1 MENKKIKNFFMCLL
15 CFVFASFCVAAV
27 AAVNVENARAEGA
40 ATTENIK
47 EYTVGAVSVH
57 HLSTNGKVYAMFVD
71 EEGNDCDLGYN
82 RWVPVDE
89 YTEKFEE
96 YLTINGKKMSEIG
109 DAFIQGM
116 DLSNALFFGGFY
128 LPDGGSIVIPKG
140 AVFQNASVKLVFDRT
155 YKIIWDEDNGQYTVE
170 AEKKEIT
177 FPDYPMEKGMLSD
190 FTKSSVARLAGQ
202 NYIDAVPDK
211 EGWNTNYHSYF
222 TGGFSTKEEAPEGST
237 NGGYKFAWNTVTGLL
252 YPSIMFSFRNDV
264 PFASDDEMVFRI
276 YFSETVDKSF
286 NFWITSSTNPRVWE
300 AENMVSGVTLTMGGW
315 NEIRVPVGDY
325 LGRDGKIAPIAF
337 TLAYNQSFG
346 PNEDVPGGYI
356 FFDTVKLRESVK
368 VVDENYKIYDISEII
383 PLSGEKTYSGELDS
397 YSDTFDY
404 NKDCNIAFAR
414 TDKTFT
420 GMKVKVKVSDLSRFS
435 FYFVLNGP
443 NKYFI
448 DGGVFFWFNND
459 SVLIGTATKTYVRE
473 PLPESIRANE
483 EFTVEMTCAPY
494 YVDGIKAGNYVALK
508 VGGTEIGKGCFVS
521 NASCN
526 FGSWTGLYLHNT
538 VKGVNVTVAPV
549 TQAAEPAIS
558 LALST
563 SLNATSIAV
572 GESLGTKVK
581 VTGKLYKADDIKYV
595 IVSGGE
601 YAEIDKDGYITGK
614 ADGKVIVK
622 AVATNDFGTF
632 SSNEIEI
639 TVGKG
644 EAPKKKG
651 CSSSVESGI
660 FAILGLAGLA
670 AIMIKKRKGE

>member
-1 MENKKIKNFFMCLL
+1 M
-15 CFVFASFCVAAV
+15 
-27 AAVNVENARAEGA
+27 
-40 ATTENIK
+40 
-47 EYTVGAVSVH
+47 
-57 HLSTNGKVYAMFVD
+57 
-71 EEGNDCDLGYN
+71 
-82 RWVPVDE
+82 
-89 YTEKFEE
+89 
-96 YLTINGKKMSEIG
+96 
-109 DAFIQGM
+109 
-116 DLSNALFFGGFY
+116 
-128 LPDGGSIVIPKG
+128 
-140 AVFQNASVKLVFDRT
+140 
-155 YKIIWDEDNGQYTVE
+155 
-170 AEKKEIT
+170 
-177 FPDYPMEKGMLSD
+177 
-190 FTKSSVARLAGQ
+190 
-202 NYIDAVPDK
+202 
-211 EGWNTNYHSYF
+211 
-222 TGGFSTKEEAPEGST
+222 
-237 NGGYKFAWNTVTGLL
+237 
-252 YPSIMFSFRNDV
+252 
-264 PFASDDEMVFRI
+264 
-276 YFSETVDKSF
+276 
-286 NFWITSSTNPRVWE
+286 
-300 AENMVSGVTLTMGGW
+300 
-315 NEIRVPVGDY
+315 
-325 LGRDGKIAPIAF
+325 
-337 TLAYNQSFG
+337 
-346 PNEDVPGGYI
+346 
-356 FFDTVKLRESVK
+356 K

-614 ADGKVIVK
+614 ADGKVVVK